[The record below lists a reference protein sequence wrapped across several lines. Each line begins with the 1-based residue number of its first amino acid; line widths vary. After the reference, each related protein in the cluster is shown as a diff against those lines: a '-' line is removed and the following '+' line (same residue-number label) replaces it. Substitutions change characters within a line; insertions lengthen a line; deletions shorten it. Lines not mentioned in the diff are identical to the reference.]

1 MYRSHCPLLAPSRD
15 VCFVTYDGGPETP
28 MTYSTWTAPSISDGS
43 IRTLIYGR
51 LLLFLLTWVYRNMY
65 MAEDYNSQQSVYW
78 CLKSLVVVGLSA
90 DSAFWTAQE
99 LPYPRQAQTVEIVP
113 APQQILCN
121 VLQGNHHFM
130 LTPGQFVAW
139 PMKANQAKYCKF
151 AYSSA
156 FGFSVPTGPL
166 LQQMPPDNQLLISR
180 DGAESWATKWK
191 CEPVEFC
198 TIQVEL
204 NAETSITVPTAQV
217 KWYPWGD
224 RAVSVDTVLIP
235 PNGRWP
241 DWHVRIHRIKA
252 LKRVPSVH
260 IVEGG
265 FAIHSRRKK
274 NLMHLPV
281 GELMPESVLGS
292 VETAISSD
300 DSTVVASADGA
311 SGISTQVKSAVPF
324 VFRSSA
330 LRVDANT
337 NLVRPRTIIPTSSID
352 MKTGLREGHEVYVIS
367 SIFAISTRA
376 NGGHQSAGPTL
387 KQKWDDAPVID
398 LDNLGKYLK

>member
-1 MYRSHCPLLAPSRD
+1 
-15 VCFVTYDGGPETP
+15 
-28 MTYSTWTAPSISDGS
+28 
-43 IRTLIYGR
+43 
-51 LLLFLLTWVYRNMY
+51 

-78 CLKSLVVVGLSA
+78 CLKSLIVVGLAA

-99 LPYPRQAQTVEIVP
+99 SPYPRQAQTVEIVS

-121 VLQGNHHFM
+121 APQGNHHFM

-198 TIQVEL
+198 TIPVAL

-235 PNGRWP
+235 PNERWP

-252 LKRVPSVH
+252 LKRVPFVH

-265 FAIHSRRKK
+265 FAIHSRQKK
-274 NLMHLPV
+274 NLKHLPV
-281 GELMPESVLGS
+281 GGLMPESVLGS
-292 VETAISSD
+292 VETAISTD
-300 DSTVVASADGA
+300 NSTVVASIDGA
-311 SGISTQVKSAVPF
+311 SGISTQVKSALPF
-324 VFRSSA
+324 VLRSSA

-337 NLVRPRTIIPTSSID
+337 NLVQPRTVIPASSID
-352 MKTGLREGHEVYVIS
+352 MKSGLPEGHEIYVIS
-367 SIFAISTRA
+367 SIFAISSRA
-376 NGGHQSAGPTL
+376 NGGHQPTGPTL

-398 LDNLGKYLK
+398 LDCLGKYLK